1 MAQERLPNDFSLYE
15 DLLGS
20 SSMYSLTYEKGL
32 AVTLLVFSMALKGQ
46 TSESSFLF
54 NFAF

>member
-20 SSMYSLTYEKGL
+20 SSMYSLTYEKGF
-32 AVTLLVFSMALKGQ
+32 AVTLLVFSMALKRQ

-54 NFAF
+54 NFTF